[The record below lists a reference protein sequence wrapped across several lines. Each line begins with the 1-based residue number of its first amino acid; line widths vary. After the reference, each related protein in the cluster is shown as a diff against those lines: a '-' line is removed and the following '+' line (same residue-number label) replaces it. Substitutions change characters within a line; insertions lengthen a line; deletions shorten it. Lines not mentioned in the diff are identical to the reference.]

1 MADYK
6 LLKEYYADGSEEL
19 MPSVI
24 RKSDNAQIPYDT
36 TNRDMWSIWNGKM
49 LVILQM
55 MQILDHHK

>member
-36 TNRDMWSIWNGKM
+36 TNRDYVEYLEWKDAGNNPDDADPRPS
-49 LVILQM
+49 
-55 MQILDHHK
+55 

>member
-19 MPSVI
+19 MPCVI

-36 TNRDMWSIWNGKM
+36 NNRDYVEYLEWKDAGNNP
-49 LVILQM
+49 
-55 MQILDHHK
+55 DAAD